1 MVLLPPLIIKNALPC
16 YIEVIG
22 PVQKNQKIMNY
33 QTLVNDLEAGT
44 TEKIQHL
51 VGDRI
56 EKSEEKS
63 FFLYKPAE
71 IQINAKDSRKKNY

>member
-1 MVLLPPLIIKNALPC
+1 
-16 YIEVIG
+16 
-22 PVQKNQKIMNY
+22 MNY